1 MSAGRQ
7 AECPKTEWQHGG
19 LLTARSSGSTGA
31 PKTVVFERQ
40 HVINAIEA
48 SAEHFGWAMGPDF
61 IAWCPLSLEGV
72 GGRMFVWRAMH
83 LGWTLLPAVPSM
95 HPDFPADK
103 FAAIRANLVAATPY
117 QAQHLS
123 ASGALKRID
132 QLLIGGAPMP
142 PALEQALLQG
152 QQDTGRDGAGFAT
165 RIHHT
170 FGMTETLTHI
180 AERNLGNPAYRS
192 LPGVSL
198 SSLEGQLVIN
208 APNRGVQQLLTR
220 DEVEID
226 PAHAD
231 QFFWHGRTDNVI
243 NSDGLKIHPEQLEA
257 RLIEAQNS
265 IFAPDTFYIIGRP
278 HAETGEQVTL
288 VIDCP
293 DQERDEGRAK
303 EALAVCR
310 ESLDGACA
318 PRAVECREFEWTASG
333 KLLRR

>member
-1 MSAGRQ
+1 MSAARQ

-31 PKTVVFERQ
+31 PKTLVFQRQ
-40 HVINAIEA
+40 QVINAIEA

-72 GGRMFVWRAMH
+72 GGRMFVWRALH
-83 LGWTLLPAVPSM
+83 LGWTLLPAVPSLR
-95 HPDFPADK
+95 PDFPAE
-103 FAAIRANLVAATPY
+103 ALAVRANLVAATPH
-117 QAQHLS
+117 QTQHLS

-152 QQDTGRDGAGFAT
+152 QQDAGPDGVGLAT

-198 SSLEGQLVIN
+198 SSREGQLVID
-208 APNRGVQQLLTR
+208 APNRGVHELLTR

-226 PAHAD
+226 PTHAGR
-231 QFFWHGRTDNVI
+231 FFWHGRTDNVI
-243 NSDGLKIHPEQLEA
+243 NSDGLKIHPEQIED
-257 RLIEAQNS
+257 RLIEARNS
-265 IFAPDTFYIIGRP
+265 ILAPDRFYIIGRP

-310 ESLDGACA
+310 KILDGPTA
-318 PRAVECREFEWTASG
+318 PRAVECREFEWSASG